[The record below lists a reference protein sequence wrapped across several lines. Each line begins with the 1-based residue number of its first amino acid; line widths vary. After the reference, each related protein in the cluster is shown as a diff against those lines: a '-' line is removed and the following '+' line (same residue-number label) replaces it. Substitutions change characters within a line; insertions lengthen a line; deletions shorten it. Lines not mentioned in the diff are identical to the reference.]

1 MNEHL
6 SEFLD
11 HLELECGYSTHT
23 VSAYRRV
30 VTDFLSFLQR
40 RKVKIKRLRRDD
52 LRSYVL
58 YLRDER
64 GNSSKSIRLKLQVV
78 KALLA
83 FLKEYTK
90 AGPKLSLGSGDFRYK
105 IEHKEAES
113 LSEDQITTLLKTVAD
128 CRRQAQ
134 GGLEATGGKKALWRK
149 RIFAAQRDLA
159 LLTLLIATGLRIA
172 EALGIRLSD
181 IDFVDRSILIHG
193 KGKRL
198 RKVFFDLD
206 GLQQRLLPYIEARQG
221 LELDHDRLFVGIK
234 SYASLQPRGFQK
246 GLKGYLKQAGLRT
259 SITPHTLRHTFAT
272 VMIEKGANVK
282 AVSQILGHS
291 NCQITID
298 LYTHLSSEHLRAVM
312 QRCNPLSK
320 EVIPIEERIEM
331 RKKYLPYLEET
342 G

>member
-1 MNEHL
+1 MSGQDLIEKLNG
-6 SEFLD
+6 EFGKSIVETRLAHD
-11 HLELECGYSTHT
+11 DELYVRVDRDSVPRAADYLAKLVGARFV
-23 VSAYRRV
+23 VSAGTDRRN
-30 VTDFLSFLQR
+30 
-40 RKVKIKRLRRDD
+40 
-52 LRSYVL
+52 
-58 YLRDER
+58 
-64 GNSSKSIRLKLQVV
+64 G
-78 KALLA
+78 
-83 FLKEYTK
+83 
-90 AGPKLSLGSGDFRYK
+90 
-105 IEHKEAES
+105 
-113 LSEDQITTLLKTVAD
+113 
-128 CRRQAQ
+128 RQN
-134 GGLEATGGKKALWRK
+134 LEVSH
-149 RIFAAQRDLA
+149 IF
-159 LLTLLIATGLRIA
+159 
-172 EALGIRLSD
+172 S
-181 IDFVDRSILIHG
+181 
-193 KGKRL
+193 
-198 RKVFFDLD
+198 
-206 GLQQRLLPYIEARQG
+206 
-221 LELDHDRLFVGIK
+221 LDHDRLFVGIK